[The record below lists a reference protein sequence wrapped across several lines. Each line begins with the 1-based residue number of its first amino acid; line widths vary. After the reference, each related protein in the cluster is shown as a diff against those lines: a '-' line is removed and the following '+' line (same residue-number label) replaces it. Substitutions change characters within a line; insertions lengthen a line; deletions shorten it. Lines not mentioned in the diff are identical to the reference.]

1 MLHNC
6 SKNSIYKITSASV
19 EPSASSME
27 PISLSQIGSDN
38 TTTVSC
44 GNLCLQCFD
53 AVGWAAGRASGL

>member
-38 TTTVSC
+38 TTMVSC
-44 GNLCLQCFD
+44 GNFAKTLFLTIQ
-53 AVGWAAGRASGL
+53 AV